1 LLWSE
6 KRVQPDLTVADTSNG
21 FPLLLQRKH
30 PLNAIVFDFS
40 SIAFVDATGLQVLI
54 DARSDADR
62 WAGQPV
68 PFYFA
73 HVKPTARK
81 TVEYFL
87 SLDKKERG
95 AIPLDTSA
103 SNPSPD
109 VHTCFIPEL
118 SHEKDSI
125 DFSSETTTYIFST
138 IDDAVGAAAQP
149 FKFGSLSTV
158 TI

>member
-1 LLWSE
+1 
-6 KRVQPDLTVADTSNG
+6 
-21 FPLLLQRKH
+21 
-30 PLNAIVFDFS
+30 
-40 SIAFVDATGLQVLI
+40 
-54 DARSDADR
+54 
-62 WAGQPV
+62 
-68 PFYFA
+68 
-73 HVKPTARK
+73 
-81 TVEYFL
+81 
-87 SLDKKERG
+87 LDKKERG

-125 DFSSETTTYIFST
+125 DFSSENIFST